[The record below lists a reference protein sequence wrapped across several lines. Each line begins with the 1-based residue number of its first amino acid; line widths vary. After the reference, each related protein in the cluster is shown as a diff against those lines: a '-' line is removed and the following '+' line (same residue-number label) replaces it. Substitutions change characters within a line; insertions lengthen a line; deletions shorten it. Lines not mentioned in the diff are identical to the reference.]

1 VPVRGHVLTRA
12 NALTGIRLLLAPV
25 LALTIARDAPLAAC
39 AVFWIAVATDVLD
52 GWVAR
57 RFGES
62 TPFGGL
68 IDHAADA
75 TFVTVGTAA
84 LAHAGALP
92 APLPP
97 LIAVAFLQYAL
108 DARPLEGRGLRA
120 SALGRW
126 NGIAYYVAVAVPIMR
141 DAMGLG
147 WPSPFLVEVLGWLLV
162 ASTGLSIVDRL
173 RLRARAK

>member
-25 LALTIARDAPLAAC
+25 LALSIARDAPLAAS

-52 GWVAR
+52 GVVAR

-68 IDHAADA
+68 VDHAVDA

-92 APLPP
+92 VPLPP

-108 DARPLEGRGLRA
+108 DARTRAGRGLRA

-141 DAMGLG
+141 DAMGIG
-147 WPSPFLVEVLGWLLV
+147 WPSAFLVEVLGWTLV
-162 ASTGLSIVDRL
+162 ASTGVSIADRL
-173 RLRARAK
+173 RPGARAE